1 MSSRRPPPAD
11 PLAAV
16 LSRLVEPLAS
26 QAADPLRRITLAW
39 GEVCGPV
46 LARHIEPLDFCDGV
60 LHIGARHPQWR
71 DAAFQQRAVLTRAL
85 RRHLPGL
92 RFIRLVSVEGPP
104 PPPPAPPRPAAPAD
118 PRTEGIADRG
128 LRGAFD
134 ALLAARAARDTG
146 RDDAPAEGPS
156 ATPSIRP

>member
-16 LSRLVEPLAS
+16 LSRLVEPLATRAS
-26 QAADPLRRITLAW
+26 DPMRRVTLAW

-46 LARHIEPLDFCDGV
+46 LARHIEPLAFEEGV

-71 DAAFQQRAVLTRAL
+71 DAAFQQREVLTRAL

-92 RFIRLVSVEGPP
+92 RFIRLVTVDGPP
-104 PPPPAPPRPAAPAD
+104 PPPPAPPRPAVVAD
-118 PRTEGIADRG
+118 PRTEGIADPA

-134 ALLAARAARDTG
+134 ALLAARATRESEEDEA
-146 RDDAPAEGPS
+146 APPAP
-156 ATPSIRP
+156 TIRP